1 MRRIDLLKI
10 DLAAAQSDAQE
21 FKQKYQ
27 DMEKLNND
35 RKAELQMANERII
48 EVRDKLTDT
57 AAQIEKKKDEEELV
71 SWNLELFFN
80 FSYSL

>member
-10 DLAAAQSDAQE
+10 DLAAAQSATQE

-80 FSYSL
+80 FSYCL